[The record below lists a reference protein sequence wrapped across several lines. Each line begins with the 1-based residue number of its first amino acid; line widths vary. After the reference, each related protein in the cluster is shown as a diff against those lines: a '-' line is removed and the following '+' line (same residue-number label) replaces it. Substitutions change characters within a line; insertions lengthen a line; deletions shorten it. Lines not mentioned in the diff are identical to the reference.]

1 MREECTQDPSSES
14 PSGGLDT
21 LFVRMSSHDE
31 EDPAEPEQDFLN
43 NMRDTQRSCL
53 EHIAA
58 MEMELMA
65 HEAYN
70 AAVQFTPFSEPHR
83 EHHGTGDALAVQAM
97 EAELRAAHKRTA
109 VMEARSV
116 IAQQRIAFVEAERDE
131 AVKQVKDLAASQLQ
145 AQSRIVQL
153 ESDLTWSNKR
163 LAEAEAREA
172 CLLCGSVQARIEK
185 ADLVTRHHLA
195 NLRDS
200 GEESADMA
208 CNIAELRRELTE
220 SSPHSSKMEYVHQT
234 ASKNTNCNVIQDL
247 SCWNGELLLLL

>member
-1 MREECTQDPSSES
+1 MKLAVVSEGCTQDSSSVS

-65 HEAYN
+65 HEAYS
-70 AAVQFTPFSEPHR
+70 AAVQFTPFSEPHT

-131 AVKQVKDLAASQLQ
+131 AVKQVK
-145 AQSRIVQL
+145 I
-153 ESDLTWSNKR
+153 
-163 LAEAEAREA
+163 
-172 CLLCGSVQARIEK
+172 
-185 ADLVTRHHLA
+185 
-195 NLRDS
+195 
-200 GEESADMA
+200 
-208 CNIAELRRELTE
+208 
-220 SSPHSSKMEYVHQT
+220 SPLP
-234 ASKNTNCNVIQDL
+234 NCKHRV
-247 SCWNGELLLLL
+247 